1 LGEWGREGTRYLALG
16 MKEAERGGATMEG
29 RPSRRFE
36 KVRERR
42 ARGGVS
48 KRLFGKKRLGQPS
61 VGGRVESIH
70 T

>member
-1 LGEWGREGTRYLALG
+1 MERRRARYLALG
-16 MKEAERGGATMEG
+16 MKEAEKGGPTMEG
-29 RPSRRFE
+29 RPSRSFE
-36 KVRERR
+36 KVREGR

-48 KRLFGKKRLGQPS
+48 KPLFGKKRLGQPS